1 MSMRRHDFA
10 WIRPER
16 WEAALGAHAAY
27 PLVREW
33 AACGRP
39 LVSRRLLPDD
49 RSGVPLGLPT
59 PPSDGKR
66 RLSFV
71 VPDDAIA
78 RTMRPPTLADSL
90 GTLPRSWQW
99 TAARIAVLGERH
111 AATVRVFGSAAFQL
125 LTGLDYLT
133 PSSDLDLLIDVGAE
147 TDVSVLAA
155 ELAKLADGA
164 PMVLDGEIMG
174 PQGAACKWREIGVDT
189 ENVLIRTAS
198 RTFLGNPTRIW
209 STGGG
214 A

>member
-1 MSMRRHDFA
+1 MSMRRHDFV

-16 WEAALGAHAAY
+16 WEAALGAHAADR
-27 PLVREW
+27 LAREW

-39 LVSRRLLPDD
+39 LVGRRLLPED
-49 RSGVPLGLPT
+49 RPGVPLGLPT

-71 VPDDAIA
+71 VPHDAIA

-90 GTLPRSWQW
+90 GALPRSWQW

-133 PSSDLDLLIDVGAE
+133 PSSDLDLLIDVGVE
-147 TDVSVLAA
+147 TDVALLVT
-155 ELAKLADGA
+155 ELGKLAGDA

-174 PQGAACKWREIGVDT
+174 PQGAACKWREIGAET
-189 ENVLIRTAS
+189 EKVLIRTAS
-198 RTFLGNPTRIW
+198 RTFLGNPARIW
-209 STGGG
+209 SAG
-214 A
+214 AGP